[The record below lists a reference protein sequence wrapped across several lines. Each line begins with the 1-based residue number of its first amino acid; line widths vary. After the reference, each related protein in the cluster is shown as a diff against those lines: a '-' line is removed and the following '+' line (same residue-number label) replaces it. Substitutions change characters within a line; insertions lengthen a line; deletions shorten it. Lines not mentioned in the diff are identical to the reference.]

1 VKKGNLKKGY
11 CWATKGKRSID
22 RTRNELHGRESDT
35 PHLTSPLPLPLPQT
49 THYLVAFALSKSLKY
64 GKFYG
69 TSYNF

>member
-11 CWATKGKRSID
+11 CWTTKGKRSID

-35 PHLTSPLPLPLPQT
+35 PHLTSPLPQT